1 MSFYK
6 TQITINGR
14 TGIIY
19 EPLSTARFPLDLAAY
34 QSDESNPHSALWY
47 ENLYHIWLNE
57 SGQWEIML
65 DRSGYASEN
74 LDEIERLLRVFML
87 NEGIDGDD
95 DIPLDMAPTFTYPI
109 YMPDLNDAAPIA
121 GNVDKE
127 EIYNIIDRVLS
138 DQTMHG
144 FARDICD
151 DYGVIHIHS
160 AHEKAE
166 AMRVAIECERALA
179 AANYMP
185 GSFDR

>member
-14 TGIIY
+14 TAIIY
-19 EPLSTARFPLDLAAY
+19 ELLSTARFPLDLAAY
-34 QSDESNPHSALWY
+34 QSGKFWY
-47 ENLYHIWLNE
+47 ENLHHIWLNE

-87 NEGIDGDD
+87 NEGMCDGED
-95 DIPLDMAPTFTYPI
+95 DIPLDMAQTFTYPI

-138 DQTMHG
+138 GQTMHG
-144 FARDICD
+144 FARDTYD

-166 AMRVAIECERALA
+166 AMRVAIACERALA